1 MAKPKAKTKT
11 RARPKAKPR
20 AKARAKAPSS
30 KLPRITLSSLRR
42 PPGSHRARIRKGR
55 GPGSGIGKTAGRGGK
70 GQTARTGGQTRPG
83 FEGGQMPLIR
93 RIPKRG
99 FTNPFKQPAQVVNVR
114 HLGKLAEGVEVTP
127 GTLFSLYDLFAGG
140 SFGRATV
147 FALGIMPYISASI
160 VFQLAAP
167 VFPIVEKMQRDE
179 EGRKKLTQWTRY
191 LTVVLCLFQAYG
203 YGLFTE
209 QIPGAVATPG
219 FFFRLTTVLTL
230 TTGGVFVM
238 WLGEQITERGIG
250 NGASLL
256 IFFSI
261 VERIWPETI
270 RTIDALQARSLG
282 VPTLLAVLVVMVLV
296 VAGTVAVTVAA
307 RRIPIQ
313 IPRKVMGRGR
323 IREGQKTFIPLRL
336 NTANVMPIIF
346 AQSLIIVPGTIAAF
360 SGNQTLKHLAE
371 YFSVTSPVYLITSAL
386 LIIFFAYFYTS
397 IIFNPVD
404 LAENLKKQ
412 GGFIPGVKPGAATA
426 DYIDDVLSRIT
437 FPGAIFLTIVAML
450 PIVVSNTFNMP
461 FGFGGTAL
469 LIVVGVAL
477 DTVTQVQQHLLLRH
491 YDGFM
496 KEGRVKFR
504 GRQRYM

>member
-1 MAKPKAKTKT
+1 MTA
-11 RARPKAKPR
+11 PR
-20 AKARAKAPSS
+20 
-30 KLPRITLSSLRR
+30 LPNLFKVPELKEKILFTLLCLVVYRIGAHIAT
-42 PPGSHRARIRKGR
+42 PG
-55 GPGSGIGKTAGRGGK
+55 
-70 GQTARTGGQTRPG
+70 
-83 FEGGQMPLIR
+83 
-93 RIPKRG
+93 
-99 FTNPFKQPAQVVNVR
+99 VNVQA
-114 HLGKLAEGVEVTP
+114 LADFLRNQGQ

-167 VFPIVEKMQRDE
+167 VFPVVEKMQRDE

-191 LTVVLCLFQAYG
+191 LTVLLCVFQAYG
-203 YGLFTE
+203 YAVFTA
-209 QIPGAVATPG
+209 QLPGAVADPG
-219 FFFRLTTVLTL
+219 WGFRMTTVLTL
-230 TTGGVFVM
+230 STGGIFVM

-261 VERIWPETI
+261 IERVWPETL
-270 RTIDALQARSLG
+270 RTIEALQTPGSDLTI
-282 VPTLLAVLVVMVLV
+282 PKLLVVLVVMVLV

-323 IREGQKTFIPLRL
+323 IREGQKTFIPLRI
-336 NTANVMPIIF
+336 NSSGVMPIIF
-346 AQSLIIVPGTIAAF
+346 AQSIIIVPGTLAQF
-360 SGNQTLKHLAE
+360 SNVQFLKDFSN
-371 YFSVTSPVYLITSAL
+371 YFNYTSPAYLLTMAV
-386 LIIFFAYFYTS
+386 LIVFFAYFYTS

-426 DYIDDVLSRIT
+426 DYIDEVLSRIT
-437 FPGAIFLTIVAML
+437 FPGAIFLTLVAML
-450 PIVVSNTFNMP
+450 PIVVSNILNMP

-477 DTVTQVQQHLLLRH
+477 DTVQQVQQHLLLRH

-504 GRQRYM
+504 GRQP